1 MRDLAFYNRVA
12 VNKMSKNRI
21 TIWLG
26 GLVIVGLGLAFLF
39 FFVLAPAKPT
49 PTLLAQSR
57 PNQANTGQTLPTLNL
72 DPTAA
77 SRVGDEYMALGD
89 SVAFGVG
96 ASPPEQSGYAAV
108 FYYQYLKQI
117 RPEGLTY
124 LNLAI
129 PGETAATFINRPKAK
144 SQLDKALT
152 EIDAAAQAGK
162 RVSPITLTIGGN
174 DVIGARGASDTVKE
188 ATLQQFD
195 TNFQK
200 ILDQLVAHTGGKSDI
215 IVTTY
220 YNPFGDGQSQS
231 SDTTWAVRFN
241 SLISQRA
248 TERNLKVADFYQP
261 VLGREKDLTWI
272 ASGDIH
278 PNIAGHAL
286 LANQVWLASGY
297 GRK

>member
-1 MRDLAFYNRVA
+1 MNKIFKNRV
-12 VNKMSKNRI
+12 V
-21 TIWLG
+21 IWPGSLVIG
-26 GLVIVGLGLAFLF
+26 GLALVFLF
-39 FFVLAPAKPT
+39 LFLFVLAPAKPNT
-49 PTLLAQSR
+49 IQPQ
-57 PNQANTGQTLPTLNL
+57 PNQAAPGQTLPALKV

-77 SRVGDEYMALGD
+77 SRIGAEYMALGD

-129 PGETAATFINRPKAK
+129 PGETAATFISRPKAK
-144 SQLDKALT
+144 SQLDKALA

-162 RVSPITLTIGGN
+162 KVSPITLTIGGN
-174 DVIGARGASDTVKE
+174 DVIGARGASDAVKE
-188 ATLQQFD
+188 TTLQQFD

-220 YNPFGDGQSQS
+220 YNPFGDGQGQSQS

-261 VLGREKDLTWI
+261 VLGREKELTWI
-272 ASGDIH
+272 ANGDIH

-286 LANQVWLASGY
+286 LADQVWLASGY